1 MNKITINNKFISSLI
16 IPLIIFFLIPGPF
29 IPDLILSISALS
41 FLFIILKNNNF
52 EYFKNKFFIT
62 FLIFYIYCVALSL
75 FSEEMISV
83 KSSLTFIRFGLF
95 ACFIIFLINTNKEKI
110 FLYLYVTFIII
121 FSILIIDGFYQYFSG
136 KNLIGYKLYKNI
148 RVSSF
153 FGEELILGS
162 YVSRF
167 FPLFFALFI
176 VKKKTYSYEKY
187 FIAIIFVCLDILIY
201 ISGERTAF
209 FFLNLST
216 ITIILLI
223 KKFQLFRLI
232 TFLIGLMIIFII
244 SINNSV
250 VTKRM
255 FSEINEH
262 VIKAEETKRKIF
274 TPIHDSH
281 IRTAFNIFLDRPL
294 TGYGPKMFR
303 VMCKKEEF
311 QVGIKPCSTHP
322 HNFYVQLLSE
332 TGVIG
337 FSFLL
342 VSFLYIIS
350 CLIRQLKSVIFFEK
364 KRPFS
369 DYQVCLLS
377 ALLITVWPF
386 SPNGNF
392 FNNWLATVYTIPLG
406 FYLHS
411 IYMTKAK
418 GDKN

>member
-136 KNLIGYKLYKNI
+136 KNLIGYKLYKNM

>member
-1 MNKITINNKFISSLI
+1 
-16 IPLIIFFLIPGPF
+16 
-29 IPDLILSISALS
+29 
-41 FLFIILKNNNF
+41 
-52 EYFKNKFFIT
+52 
-62 FLIFYIYCVALSL
+62 
-75 FSEEMISV
+75 
-83 KSSLTFIRFGLF
+83 
-95 ACFIIFLINTNKEKI
+95 
-110 FLYLYVTFIII
+110 
-121 FSILIIDGFYQYFSG
+121 
-136 KNLIGYKLYKNI
+136 
-148 RVSSF
+148 
-153 FGEELILGS
+153 
-162 YVSRF
+162 
-167 FPLFFALFI
+167 
-176 VKKKTYSYEKY
+176 
-187 FIAIIFVCLDILIY
+187 
-201 ISGERTAF
+201 
-209 FFLNLST
+209 
-216 ITIILLI
+216 
-223 KKFQLFRLI
+223 
-232 TFLIGLMIIFII
+232 
-244 SINNSV
+244 
-250 VTKRM
+250 
-255 FSEINEH
+255 
-262 VIKAEETKRKIF
+262 
-274 TPIHDSH
+274 
-281 IRTAFNIFLDRPL
+281 
-294 TGYGPKMFR
+294 MFR